1 MPDKPNPGKKPAA
14 REKVPPAPA
23 ARQAEDEE
31 NDDPLAAMTVL
42 ELAAY
47 VQANPYAHLTHA
59 NIRRLFVIG
68 ERFWR
73 SMLVLRPPAMGR
85 KINPQLFQRWLW
97 TNRSA
102 IEKLSNPEA
111 GK

>member
-1 MPDKPNPGKKPAA
+1 MPDKPTPRKKPAA
-14 REKVPPAPA
+14 KEKVPLPTAKA
-23 ARQAEDEE
+23 AEDEE
-31 NDDPLAAMTVL
+31 MDDPLEAMTVL

-47 VQANPYAHLTHA
+47 VQANPFAHLTHA

-97 TNRSA
+97 MNRSA
-102 IEKLSNPEA
+102 IEKLSNPEG